1 MEKSPISLLILIA
14 FLIFFGCKT
23 QKPSETDKIVFKAST
38 KEIKEGDSLII
49 SWKADAG
56 SRVSISEIGENL
68 EETGKYTV
76 YPKKETKY
84 TLKVIDNKGISKT
97 KSFIIKVLPRFETTP
112 VIKLKLKSLGY
123 TENKKKFE
131 LSWAIN
137 QLQPGDKI
145 ILDYIVADRVVLE
158 TLKDSIG
165 SLEVDEYDYEDN
177 FGRYSKGY
185 LVKINRNGKI
195 IADQTI
201 SKDEL
206 NNIPPVGYSKGPDD
220 GRFTIGGNGVRLMY
234 GFPIPRSTSHFVVNV
249 NNLFASN
256 SPWSANWQ
264 YISGYD
270 KITGILGSPF
280 IETNYHFNGVK
291 ITQKL
296 TPVDKNF
303 KTVPVDSFGQ
313 LYMIEY
319 ILENKTEEDR
329 IVGLI
334 SLIDFMIN
342 YNDAAPAEIGGKQI
356 KNEKGYYG
364 ANVPDEVKNYC
375 EYKVE
380 HKGTSY
386 TVMNRGAAVKPDEY
400 YVGSWPYFHGCTYE
414 IKPSGKPFGDDAEI
428 LKWAKQTLK
437 PGDKRVFCY
446 YFGFPYESKIQAL
459 TTKETQER
467 SLAIYFS
474 PGSSSLSND
483 DKLQMNKLMDACKG
497 KEILGALVSGWVDAT
512 GTLEANLRVA
522 GNRAKNTA
530 DYLATKGIKKNKII
544 TKAYGQSANLSGQ
557 SSDKDRKCE
566 IVIYFK

>member
-1 MEKSPISLLILIA
+1 MTKIHFFLLFASLLVV
-14 FLIFFGCKT
+14 FSCKA
-23 QKPSETDKIVFKAST
+23 QKKSETDKIVFKASS
-38 KEIKEGDSLII
+38 KEIKEGDSTIL
-49 SWKADAG
+49 SWKVEAG
-56 SRVSISEIGENL
+56 SKVSISEIGENL

-84 TLKVIDNKGISKT
+84 SMIVIDKKGKSKT
-97 KSFIIKVLPRFETTP
+97 KNVTIKVLPRFETMP
-112 VIKLKLKSLGY
+112 IIKLRLKLPAAGVGKMKY
-123 TENKKKFE
+123 V
-131 LSWAIN
+131 LSWEIKN
-137 QLQPGDKI
+137 LQPGDKI
-145 ILDYIVADRVVLE
+145 ILDYIAANRVVLDN
-158 TLKDSIG
+158 LNDSTG
-165 SLEVDEYDYEDN
+165 FCSVEDYDNVDN
-177 FGRYSKGY
+177 FGRYSEGY
-185 LVKINRNGKI
+185 KVKINRRGQI
-195 IADQTI
+195 IASQTI
-201 SKDEL
+201 SKGEM
-206 NNIPPVGYSKGPDD
+206 NNIPPVGFSKGPDD
-220 GRFTIGGNGVRLMY
+220 GRFTIGGSGVRLMY

-249 NNLFASN
+249 DGLFAGN
-256 SPWSANWQ
+256 SPWSSNWQ
-264 YISGYD
+264 YISSYD
-270 KITGILGSPF
+270 KITGELGSPF

-296 TPVDKNF
+296 TPVDKSF

-334 SLIDFMIN
+334 SLIDFMID

-380 HKGTSY
+380 QKGTSY
-386 TVMNRGAAVKPDEY
+386 TVMNKGAAVKPDEY
-400 YVGSWPYFHGCTYE
+400 YVGRWPYFHGCTYE
-414 IKPSGKPFGDDAEI
+414 IKPNGKPFGDDAEI
-428 LKWAKQTLK
+428 LKWAKQTLR

-459 TTKETQER
+459 TTKKTEER

-483 DKLQMNKLMDACKG
+483 DKLQINKLMDACKG

-530 DYLATKGIKKNKII
+530 DYLSSKGIRKNKII
-544 TKAYGQSANLSGQ
+544 TKAYGQPANLSGQ